1 MIATLL
7 ICMGFSIIIT
17 IIVLNPLFSDKQ
29 QSYFSRNTKAN
40 EFDES
45 LSILEA
51 ISELETDFK
60 MGKISKQD
68 YQKMSV
74 EYQRHYL
81 KSKKKEPY
89 RKNPRHGT
97 TRK

>member
-1 MIATLL
+1 MMNTTLL
-7 ICMGFSIIIT
+7 ICLGFSIIIT
-17 IIVLNPLFSDKQ
+17 LIVVFKPLFRDELQ
-29 QSYFSRNTKAN
+29 GYFSSDIESH

-68 YQKMSV
+68 FETISI
-74 EYQRHYL
+74 EYQRRYL
-81 KSKKKEPY
+81 NSKDQK
-89 RKNPRHGT
+89 T
-97 TRK
+97 